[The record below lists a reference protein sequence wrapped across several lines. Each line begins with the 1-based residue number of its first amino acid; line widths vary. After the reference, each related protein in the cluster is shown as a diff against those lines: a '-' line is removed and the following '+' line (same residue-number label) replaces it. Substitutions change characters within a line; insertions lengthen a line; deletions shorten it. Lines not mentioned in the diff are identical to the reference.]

1 MTSATILGF
10 LLPAI
15 EAHQARRW
23 NSAPET
29 TIFPDDRFYDW
40 AEKVVYSHEDTCR
53 EFMLKATND
62 DMTQLFAALTDGFPA
77 SAGKCEVWPAHRRAF
92 ATKLFQFAV
101 ELEDGGL
108 EVSQGFAAFYRER
121 YNPQHKFR
129 VELPVLPAGSVVP
142 PVEKEETTPSAE
154 EK

>member
-15 EAHQARRW
+15 EAHKERRW

-40 AEKVVYSHEDTCR
+40 AEKVVYSHEDACR

-62 DMTQLFAALTDGFPA
+62 DMTELFAALTD
-77 SAGKCEVWPAHRRAF
+77 SYWPAHRRAF

-101 ELEDGGL
+101 ELEDGEL

-129 VELPVLPAGSVVP
+129 VEVPVLPAGSVVP